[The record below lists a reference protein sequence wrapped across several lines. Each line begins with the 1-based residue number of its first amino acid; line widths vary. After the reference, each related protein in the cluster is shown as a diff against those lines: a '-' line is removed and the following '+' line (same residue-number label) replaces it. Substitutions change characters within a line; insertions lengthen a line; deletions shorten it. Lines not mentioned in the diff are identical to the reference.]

1 MAGNSDL
8 AKKIKKVHPSIADDD
23 FLVGTGT
30 ILLQNNSDGK
40 GDFIAEWNHPSLSKP
55 TQSQLDSA

>member
-30 ILLQNNSDGK
+30 ILLQNNLDGK
-40 GDFIAEWNHPSLSKP
+40 GDFIAEWNHSSLSKP

>member
-1 MAGNSDL
+1 MAGNSEL
-8 AKKIKKVHPSIADDD
+8 SKKIKKIHPSVTNDD
-23 FLVGTGT
+23 FAAGRGT
-30 ILLQNNSDGK
+30 IRLQNNSDGK

>member
-8 AKKIKKVHPSIADDD
+8 AKKIKKVHPSITDDD
-23 FLVGTGT
+23 FLAGTGT
-30 ILLQNNSDGK
+30 IRLQNNLDGT

>member
-8 AKKIKKVHPSIADDD
+8 AKKI
-23 FLVGTGT
+23 GTGT
-30 ILLQNNSDGK
+30 IRLQNNSDGK